1 MKTMFQTS
9 KMRLLVF
16 AIASCCLFMFNS
28 CEKNELTSQDE
39 EVAVNKPMSDLERQM
54 VEAMAPEKKADYLE
68 QRKTKATTLNRPVA
82 SNGLLCPDEPVVD
95 EAVAGTY
102 AFPRDLG
109 DADYWTFYGEA
120 GALVSINVTRISC
133 GMDPRAEV
141 YEGILTDSD
150 DAIFANRIASGDDNA
165 AAPASCAG
173 SCFAFGDPD
182 FSLILPNTGYYTIMV
197 ADWLSCEPGPLNY
210 QITVSGIICDSDG
223 DGCNDSEDPHPNSDL
238 SATVIIDGCDS
249 GVANTFPVACSTM
262 SDLIADCAASA
273 TNHGEF
279 VSCVSHLTNEWKKA
293 GLITGREKGKI
304 QSCAGRSS
312 IP

>member
-1 MKTMFQTS
+1 MKTMFQTP

-28 CEKNELTSQDE
+28 CEKNEVTSQEE

-54 VEAMAPEKKADYLE
+54 IDAMAPEKKAIYLE

-95 EAVAGTY
+95 EAVARTY
-102 AFPRDLG
+102 SSNLG
-109 DADYWTFYGEA
+109 DADYWTFYGVA
-120 GALVSINVTRISC
+120 GASVTVDVSRITC
-133 GMDPRAEV
+133 GMDPYAAV
-141 YEGILTDSD
+141 FEGIVTDSD
-150 DAIFANRIASGDDNA
+150 DVNFFDSLARGDDNVITG
-165 AAPASCAG
+165 C
-173 SCFAFGDPD
+173 CWGDPN
-182 FSLILPNTGYYTIMV
+182 FSLVLPSTGYYTVVV
-197 ADWLSCEPGPLNY
+197 ADWLSCEPAPLFY
-210 QITVSGIICDSDG
+210 QITLSGNICDSDG
-223 DGCNDSEDPHPNSDL
+223 DGCNDDVDPHPNSDQ

-279 VSCVSHLTNEWKKA
+279 VSCVSHLTNEWKAA